1 MKNSILNMTYPWFLG
16 LFVLFLSL
24 YLPIGPDMSGYE
36 NILESLIQF
45 SGLIIGFY
53 TSMYGIV
60 LVAGN
65 LLLTKFE
72 ENRVEKVFK
81 NNLIQSLTSAFAIY
95 IFSVIMQELRYHK
108 NVLFLLGENQIKVN
122 YVGFYIWIF
131 SAGVFLGMSYRSIRL
146 LLKMLFYKPENDVR
160 LKSNTDA
167 ETEEEKS
174 ERYSRINGEK
184 Y

>member
-1 MKNSILNMTYPWFLG
+1 MRNSLLNITYPWFLG

-24 YLPIGPDMSGYE
+24 CLSIGPDMLGYE

-65 LLLTKFE
+65 ILLTKFE
-72 ENRVEKVFK
+72 ENRVEKIFK
-81 NNLIQSLTSAFAIY
+81 NNLIQSLVSAFAIY
-95 IFSVIMQELRYHK
+95 IFSVIMQELRYHN

-146 LLKMLFYKPENDVR
+146 LLKMLFYKSEDEVR
-160 LKSNTDA
+160 LKSNTDT
-167 ETEEEKS
+167 ETEEEKI
-174 ERYSRINGEK
+174 ERYSRINGGK
-184 Y
+184 F

>member
-146 LLKMLFYKPENDVR
+146 LLKMLFYKSEDEVR
-160 LKSNTDA
+160 LKSNTDT
-167 ETEEEKS
+167 ETEEEKI
-174 ERYSRINGEK
+174 ERYSRINGGK
-184 Y
+184 F

>member
-24 YLPIGPDMSGYE
+24 CLSIGPDMLGYE

-95 IFSVIMQELRYHK
+95 IFSVIMQELRYHN

-146 LLKMLFYKPENDVR
+146 LLKMLFYKSEDEVR
-160 LKSNTDA
+160 LKSNTAA
-167 ETEEEKS
+167 ETEEEKK
-174 ERYSRINGEK
+174 ERYSRINGGK
-184 Y
+184 V